1 MLYLIVQIW
10 IWIALAAVLGF
21 VVGWLLRW
29 QFVAARMT
37 KLEDDLMLIRAARDR
52 LEQDNKR
59 LVTRIAAFE
68 IAEGAAA
75 GEGDRATQTL
85 TGERPP
91 AMMAPRRGQPDDLKL
106 IEGISAKLEEVLHQ
120 LGVFHYDQ
128 IAAWTRQNIEWV
140 NGYLRFKGRI
150 DREGWVDQAKRLARD
165 ALSPD
170 ADAGADGP
178 ASPSAGSR
186 P

>member
-10 IWIALAAVLGF
+10 MWIALAALLGF

-29 QFVAARMT
+29 QFVAARMS

-68 IAEGAAA
+68 IVDG
-75 GEGDRATQTL
+75 GEGERGGGPAPTN
-85 TGERPP
+85 GERPP
-91 AMMAPRRGQPDDLKL
+91 AMTAPRRGQPDDLKL
-106 IEGISAKLEEVLHQ
+106 IEGINGKLEEVLHQ
-120 LGVFHYDQ
+120 LGIFHYDQ

-150 DREGWVDQAKRLARD
+150 DREGWVEQARKLAQRLPHDTA
-165 ALSPD
+165 D
-170 ADAGADGP
+170 ADAP
-178 ASPSAGSR
+178 PLVSR

>member
-1 MLYLIVQIW
+1 MLYLIAQIW
-10 IWIALAAVLGF
+10 MWIALAALLGF

-68 IAEGAAA
+68 TAEEAGGERGATAA
-75 GEGDRATQTL
+75 S
-85 TGERPP
+85 GERPP
-91 AMMAPRRGQPDDLKL
+91 ALVAPRRGQPDDLKR
-106 IEGISAKLEEVLHQ
+106 IEGVTAKLEEVLHQ
-120 LGVFHYDQ
+120 LGIFHYDQ
-128 IAAWTRQNIEWV
+128 IAAWTRGNIDWV
-140 NGYLRFKGRI
+140 DSYLRFKGRI
-150 DREGWVDQAKRLARD
+150 DREGWVEQARKLGHKERRD
-165 ALSPD
+165 I
-170 ADAGADGP
+170 
-178 ASPSAGSR
+178 PSDDSVAVAPQVISR